1 MAKLNFKSEPGN
13 EFRPVPVPE
22 KPAAANDNKPGRF
35 KLLTY
40 QEFKASRAYDTAV
53 EAIKGLMRVG
63 TLNSVNA
70 RPSKGKTGLTIEIG
84 RLLSDGQPF
93 LGRPTQPCN
102 VAYIP
107 VEDGNDVANRLHA
120 IDSLAI
126 RLVVSEDGFSLGGN
140 FKQSVEDARAI
151 VKALKEETPD
161 KIPVLVIDTLR
172 AALEGQSVLDD
183 RHTSPPLNALR
194 KVAED
199 EGAIIIILNHTNRD
213 NPKNSKGETL
223 ESIVAME
230 LILLEK
236 EGDDWFHLWVGK
248 NRYGKAHHLL
258 GKLRFTSVEND
269 DGSTAAVV
277 ESLVPASAEAEVKAT
292 AETMRGDKKI
302 LYQII
307 QTAILE
313 SGKPHT
319 PFGAEGPTVKAVP
332 VERVRPRFYERKG
345 GDKETRRRAFNRNL
359 DYLLQD
365 EFLVKGKSGS
375 EELIWLASKAAEAA
389 GQLPATASDD

>member
-1 MAKLNFKSEPGN
+1 MVAIPKTNTVVLRPGN
-13 EFRPVPVPE
+13 DAPQRE
-22 KPAAANDNKPGRF
+22 AANDNTALARF

-40 QEFKASRAYDTAV
+40 KEFKESRVYDTAV

-84 RLLSDGQPF
+84 RLLSEGLPF

-126 RLVVSEDGFSLGGN
+126 RLVVSEEGFSLGGN
-140 FKQSVEDARAI
+140 FKRSVEDARAI
-151 VKALKEETPD
+151 IKALKAETPD

-277 ESLVPASAEAEVKAT
+277 ESLVPATAEAETKAT
-292 AETMRGDKKI
+292 ADAMKGDKRI

-313 SGKPHT
+313 AGKPHL
-319 PFGAEGPTVKAVP
+319 PFGAEGPTVKAVS
-332 VERVRPRFYERKG
+332 VEKVRPRFYDRKG
-345 GDKETRRRAFNRNL
+345 GDKETRRRAYNRNL

-365 EFLVKGKSGS
+365 EFIVKGRSGA
-375 EELIWLASKAAEAA
+375 EEVIWLASKTAEAA
-389 GQLPATASDD
+389 GQCPDIDADD

>member
-1 MAKLNFKSEPGN
+1 MVAIPKTKTEIFTPGL
-13 EFRPVPVPE
+13 VP
-22 KPAAANDNKPGRF
+22 ANDNSPGGGNSTRF
-35 KLLTY
+35 RLMTY
-40 QEFKASRAYDTAV
+40 EEFKASRAYDTAA

-84 RLLSDGQPF
+84 RLLSEGAPF
-93 LGRPTQPCN
+93 LGRPTKPCN
-102 VAYIP
+102 IAYIP

-120 IDSLAI
+120 IDSLSI
-126 RLVVSEDGFSLGGN
+126 RLVVSDEGFSLGGN

-151 VKALKEETPD
+151 VKALKDETPD

-194 KVAED
+194 KVAEE

-223 ESIVAME
+223 ESVVAME
-230 LILLEK
+230 LILIEK

-248 NRYGKAHHLL
+248 NRYGRAHHLL

-277 ESLVPASAEAEVKAT
+277 ESLLPATAEAETKAT
-292 AETMRGDKKI
+292 TERMKGDKKI
-302 LYQII
+302 LYGII

-313 SGKPHT
+313 SNRTHR
-319 PFGAEGPTVKAVP
+319 PFGAEGPTVKVVD
-332 VERVRPRFYERKG
+332 VEKVRPKFYDRKA
-345 GDKETRRRAFNRNL
+345 GDKEARRRAFNRNL
-359 DYLLQD
+359 GYLIED
-365 EFLVKGKSGS
+365 EYIVKGDVGNR
-375 EELIWLASKAAEAA
+375 EVLWTASKEAESA
-389 GQLPATASDD
+389 GHFAKSADSQ